1 MCDKTKEQLLEE
13 LSEVQRMLEERTEIH
28 GQMIRKFKMFLA
40 NDSLFTQ
47 IIDYFPYP
55 MAMFTSQYTLSM
67 VNKAFTDATNIR
79 LKDTKIEEIKILR
92 YKAEDMQLAA
102 AITNVFDGKTSI
114 LENLKNPFS
123 IFSGIDQQNLK
134 SDCYTKATVFPVS
147 SDDSVTT
154 HGVIVFMT

>member
-28 GQMIRKFKMFLA
+28 GQMIRKFKMFLTMTVCLLKL
-40 NDSLFTQ
+40 S
-47 IIDYFPYP
+47 IIFRILWQCLHPNIP
-55 MAMFTSQYTLSM
+55 SM

-102 AITNVFDGKTSI
+102 AITNVFDGR
-114 LENLKNPFS
+114 PQF
-123 IFSGIDQQNLK
+123 
-134 SDCYTKATVFPVS
+134 
-147 SDDSVTT
+147 
-154 HGVIVFMT
+154 